1 MPIAESVATDCSD
14 RPPGRQKGSNV
25 RALNKDPLVWGRYVA
40 VAGAYAAC
48 YELTRN
54 FSFSHW
60 MLPAGLRLACLL
72 LVPRRFWPALAVG
85 EALPVAEM
93 AALHAHAFGVLWA
106 CLVSIPTIGLC
117 MPAVIWIRR
126 HADLRRAD
134 GQINMNMIMVATL
147 ACALIGGGASTFT
160 LSIVQMG
167 DGSPNPV
174 VELQDFL
181 IYFLGQYL
189 GALTLTPTIMAM
201 RERMAA
207 LPGGIVT
214 WHAVRSSPLARDT
227 LLIVVPSLAILIF
240 LASQVVEGTAA
251 LQSVR
256 MAMAVPV
263 ILLTWRHGWHGSA
276 VAGMLASIALAS
288 TSSFLTE
295 PLMIQAQV
303 VLSLVIFTSLLFG
316 VRVARR
322 IAANH
327 PVVLKGACREPSQ
340 R

>member
-1 MPIAESVATDCSD
+1 M
-14 RPPGRQKGSNV
+14 
-25 RALNKDPLVWGRYVA
+25 RALNKDPLAWGRYVA

-85 EALPVAEM
+85 ETLPMAEM

-106 CLVSIPTIGLC
+106 CLVSIPIIGLC
-117 MPAVIWIRR
+117 MPAVLWIRR
-126 HADLRRAD
+126 HADLLRAD
-134 GQINMNMIMVATL
+134 GQIDMNMILVATL
-147 ACALIGGGASTFT
+147 ACALIGGGVCTFT
-160 LSIVQMG
+160 LSVVQMG
-167 DGSPNPV
+167 DGSPAPV
-174 VELQDFL
+174 VEFQDFL

-201 RERMAA
+201 RERMAS

-214 WHAVRSSPLARDT
+214 WRAVQSSALSRDT
-227 LLIVVPSLAILIF
+227 LLLVAPALGATMF
-240 LASQVVEGTAA
+240 LASQVDGAAA
-251 LQSVR
+251 LLGVR

-263 ILLTWRHGWHGSA
+263 IALTWRHGWHGAA
-276 VAGMLASIALAS
+276 VSGMLASIALAS
-288 TSSFLTE
+288 TSSFQTE
-295 PLMIQAQV
+295 LQMIQAQV
-303 VLSLVIFTSLLFG
+303 VLSLAISTALLFG

-327 PVVLKGACREPSQ
+327 SMALQGVCQEPG
-340 R
+340 RH